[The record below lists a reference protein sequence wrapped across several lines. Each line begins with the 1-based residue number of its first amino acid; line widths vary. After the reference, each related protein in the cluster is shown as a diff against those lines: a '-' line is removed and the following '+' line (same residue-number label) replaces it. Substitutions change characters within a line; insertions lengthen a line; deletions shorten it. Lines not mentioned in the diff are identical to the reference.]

1 MGNSKRSNGV
11 NTMSDARFSDFMDG
25 ESIASVMIQTPRP
38 AVVTLPLG
46 EMGTGIKPPADA
58 AE

>member
-1 MGNSKRSNGV
+1 MSNSNRSSGV

-25 ESIASVMIQTPRP
+25 ESIASVMIQTPQP
-38 AVVTLPLG
+38 AVVTLPVG
-46 EMGTGIKPPADA
+46 EAGTGITPPADA